1 MITVPLKPKRSCLLL
16 LASSLQD
23 CVRGKNL
30 SLFIAWLRVRAVD
43 CPFQIT
49 ALQILLPLISTRTP
63 HHQITI
69 VTKQLQAPAA
79 KYLAQYIFYNLLG
92 TYGTFTLHVTY
103 PLLFHLT
110 LK

>member
-49 ALQILLPLISTRTP
+49 ALQILLPLIHAHRTP
-63 HHQITI
+63 PLPSRTITI
-69 VTKQLQAPAA
+69 NINNINSINNINNNSYQIISAS
-79 KYLAQYIFYNLLG
+79 
-92 TYGTFTLHVTY
+92 
-103 PLLFHLT
+103 
-110 LK
+110 